1 MDMGIHDNAFFVLA
15 ILAIMAVTLTAGM
28 KYFVDARRANSQTAG
43 ADAYRELAQKF
54 AAAQTASAA
63 SLAALQADFAELK
76 TRLASIETVLRQVE

>member
-1 MDMGIHDNAFFVLA
+1 MGIHDNAFF
-15 ILAIMAVTLTAGM
+15 ILAIVAILGVTLTGCM
-28 KYFVDARRANSQTAG
+28 KYFVDARKASSESAG

-63 SLAALQADFAELK
+63 SLAALQADFVELK